1 MEKIT
6 KINLAGRTFEVQDER
21 VTESLLPT
29 IEQISANTQKLMF
42 IQDIT
47 IADNFSVL
55 MPSAIYNVNG
65 SALLILT
72 NSGTSVGAMHQTLL
86 QNGKILYRYN
96 IKEATTTMDAS
107 YWSEWQESGAKTIE
121 WTEESNMNNYKV
133 SGIYV
138 CENGIRTNTADNL
151 PIANSGSAHNFSF
164 VLQVAASNSIENPA
178 VGQTLYLTNRYGSE
192 TKQYIR
198 TYLADGWTGWREV
211 TGTLTLGNSG
221 MVDERTL
228 NSTTEWG
235 EYNGVLFDP
244 NWMKAQ
250 NIVLANLVNAITAY
264 SGAATIDSGEIRK
277 ALDHLYDIGSGD
289 QQGAFRSNLFGCL
302 FKMRVYDNSS
312 VLNGINAYF
321 GEVAGR
327 LTPYVGRR
335 IVQELDV
342 IPFTIISPEW
352 APYWGYGPRTIKRIG
367 MYKDDGTI
375 QWGKFIEADG
385 SESILQIEMT
395 RFTYR

>member
-1 MEKIT
+1 MENLEIDMTMPILQYTVKSEEIT
-6 KINLAGRTFEVQDER
+6 
-21 VTESLLPT
+21 
-29 IEQISANTQKLMF
+29 QI
-42 IQDIT
+42 I
-47 IADNFSVL
+47 
-55 MPSAIYNVNG
+55 
-65 SALLILT
+65 
-72 NSGTSVGAMHQTLL
+72 
-86 QNGKILYRYN
+86 
-96 IKEATTTMDAS
+96 
-107 YWSEWQESGAKTIE
+107 WSQ
-121 WTEESNMNNYKV
+121 ESNMNEFIK

-178 VGQTLYLTNRYGSE
+178 IGQTLYLTNRYGGE

-198 TYLADGWTGWREV
+198 TCLLGGWTGWREV

-228 NSTTEWG
+228 NSTIEWG

-312 VLNGINAYF
+312 VLNGINVYF
-321 GEVAGR
+321 GEVASR
-327 LTPYVGRR
+327 LKPYVGRR

>member
-1 MEKIT
+1 
-6 KINLAGRTFEVQDER
+6 
-21 VTESLLPT
+21 
-29 IEQISANTQKLMF
+29 
-42 IQDIT
+42 
-47 IADNFSVL
+47 
-55 MPSAIYNVNG
+55 
-65 SALLILT
+65 
-72 NSGTSVGAMHQTLL
+72 
-86 QNGKILYRYN
+86 
-96 IKEATTTMDAS
+96 
-107 YWSEWQESGAKTIE
+107 
-121 WTEESNMNNYKV
+121 
-133 SGIYV
+133 
-138 CENGIRTNTADNL
+138 
-151 PIANSGSAHNFSF
+151 
-164 VLQVAASNSIENPA
+164 
-178 VGQTLYLTNRYGSE
+178 
-192 TKQYIR
+192 
-198 TYLADGWTGWREV
+198 
-211 TGTLTLGNSG
+211 
-221 MVDERTL
+221 
-228 NSTTEWG
+228 
-235 EYNGVLFDP
+235 
-244 NWMKAQ
+244 MKAQ